1 MATDDSKPALCL
13 SILPFA
19 LTLYTIA
26 SFPCPFQ
33 VLPDVLQ
40 MWGAN
45 TPPCFCFGLG
55 NSQCLFR
62 VYHVTCFC
70 YPSPPP
76 LSSYSNLL
84 FCSVGPI
91 SAPGAD
97 TPQVSSPPSW
107 TQLCFHFTECQVFRE
122 QPLNFQHMLTFLPS
136 HLPSLAIFYL
146 FVRLLQELPNSSA
159 NIASRRL
166 LLMWFPARISL
177 DPRGH
182 WTKTQN
188 CSSSIKN
195 CSLIG
200 GVNPFLVSHLTV
212 FPLPVWVSLS

>member
-1 MATDDSKPALCL
+1 
-13 SILPFA
+13 
-19 LTLYTIA
+19 
-26 SFPCPFQ
+26 
-33 VLPDVLQ
+33 

-45 TPPCFCFGLG
+45 TPPCFCFDLG

-62 VYHVTCFC
+62 VYHVTCFATLLLRLYLPTQTC
-70 YPSPPP
+70 CFVLWAPSPH
-76 LSSYSNLL
+76 LGL
-84 FCSVGPI
+84 
-91 SAPGAD
+91 
-97 TPQVSSPPSW
+97 TPTQASSPPSW
-107 TQLCFHFTECQVFRE
+107 TQLCFHFTEHQVFRE
-122 QPLNFQHMLTFLPS
+122 HPLNFQHMLPFLPS

-188 CSSSIKN
+188 CSSCIKN